1 MKKLSKYLLWAFG
14 VAWVFQIIAGILY
27 RKGNSMSY
35 SVLLAVSMFAP
46 LFAAVLSGTEIRSIG
61 WKPHIKGNLRW
72 ILVAWF
78 APVALGAAGAA
89 LYFLLVPN
97 ALDTTFA
104 YVRTSLGVESL
115 SQLESTGLS
124 VQLYALIGAVSAMT
138 YAPFVNMLF
147 AVGEEAGWRGTMYP
161 ILKDRFGIT
170 GGRLLGGAIWGV
182 WHWPIMLLAGYEY
195 GTTYWGAPVTGPLL
209 FCVITIA
216 MGILFD
222 FLYEKTNCIWVP
234 ALCHGAINAFAGV
247 PTLFLNPAYADKLL
261 LGPLMIGVISGLPL
275 MLTALILSIQEKNW
289 PRTISLLRRCS
300 NTMRKM
306 KTGIRL
312 VTVWQRWNLCWRMNI

>member
-97 ALDTTFA
+97 AFDTTFA
-104 YVRTSLGVESL
+104 YVCTLLGNEGL
-115 SQLESTGLS
+115 SQLESNGLS
-124 VQLYALIGAVSAMT
+124 IQTYAIISTVSAIT

-161 ILKDRFGIT
+161 ILKEHFGIVK
-170 GGRLLGGAIWGV
+170 GRLIGGAVWGV

-209 FCVITIA
+209 FCIITIT

-222 FLYEKTNCIWVP
+222 FLYGKTSCIWVP

-261 LGPLMIGVISGLPL
+261 LGPLIIGVISGLPL
-275 MLTALILSIQEKNW
+275 MLTAFILSIREKN
-289 PRTISLLRRCS
+289 TIVKER
-300 NTMRKM
+300 
-306 KTGIRL
+306 
-312 VTVWQRWNLCWRMNI
+312 

>member
-35 SVLLAVSMFAP
+35 SVLLSVSMFAP
-46 LFAAVLSGTEIRSIG
+46 LFAAVLSGAEIRSIG
-61 WKPHIKGNLRW
+61 WKPHIKGNIRW

-104 YVRTSLGVESL
+104 YIRTSLGVESL
-115 SQLESTGLS
+115 SQLESAGLS
-124 VQLYALIGAVSAMT
+124 VQLYACIGAVSAMT

-161 ILKDRFGIT
+161 ILKEHFGIVK
-170 GGRLLGGAIWGV
+170 GRLIGGAVWGV

-195 GTTYWGAPVTGPLL
+195 GTTYWGAPVTGSLL

-275 MLTALILSIQEKNW
+275 MLTAFIISIREKN
-289 PRTISLLRRCS
+289 TI
-300 NTMRKM
+300 M
-306 KTGIRL
+306 KAR
-312 VTVWQRWNLCWRMNI
+312 

>member
-104 YVRTSLGVESL
+104 YIRTSLGVASL
-115 SQLESTGLS
+115 SQLESAGLS
-124 VQLYALIGAVSAMT
+124 VQLYAIISTVSAIT

-161 ILKDRFGIT
+161 ILKDRFGIIR
-170 GGRLLGGAIWGV
+170 GRLLGGAIWGV
-182 WHWPIMLLAGYEY
+182 WHWPIMLLTGYEY

-209 FCVITIA
+209 FCIITIT

-222 FLYEKTNCIWVP
+222 FLYGKTSCIWVP

-261 LGPLMIGVISGLPL
+261 LGPLIIGVISGLPL
-275 MLTALILSIQEKNW
+275 MLTAFILSIREKN
-289 PRTISLLRRCS
+289 TIVKER
-300 NTMRKM
+300 
-306 KTGIRL
+306 
-312 VTVWQRWNLCWRMNI
+312 

>member
-14 VAWVFQIIAGILY
+14 AAWIFQIVAGILF
-27 RKGNSMSY
+27 RKGNSISY
-35 SVLLAVSMFAP
+35 SVLLALSMFAP
-46 LFAAVLSGTEIRSIG
+46 LLASVMSGAEIRRIG
-61 WKPHIKGNLRW
+61 WKPHIKGNFRW
-72 ILVAWF
+72 ILIAWF
-78 APVALGAAGAA
+78 VPAILGTAGAV

-115 SQLESTGLS
+115 SQLESAGLS
-124 VQLYALIGAVSAMT
+124 VQLYAFIGVVSAMT

-161 ILKDRFGIT
+161 ILKDRFGIIR
-170 GGRLLGGAIWGV
+170 GRLLGGAIWGV
-182 WHWPIMLLAGYEY
+182 WHWPIMLLTGYEY

-209 FCVITIA
+209 FCIITIT

-222 FLYEKTNCIWVP
+222 FLYGKTSCIWVP

-261 LGPLMIGVISGLPL
+261 LGPLIIGVISGLPL
-275 MLTALILSIQEKNW
+275 VLTAFILSIREKN
-289 PRTISLLRRCS
+289 TIVKER
-300 NTMRKM
+300 
-306 KTGIRL
+306 
-312 VTVWQRWNLCWRMNI
+312 

>member
-46 LFAAVLSGTEIRSIG
+46 LFAAVLSGAEIRSIG
-61 WKPHIKGNLRW
+61 WKPHIKGNIRW

-104 YVRTSLGVESL
+104 YIRTSLGVESL
-115 SQLESTGLS
+115 SQLESAGFS
-124 VQLYALIGAVSAMT
+124 VQLYACIGAVSAMT

-161 ILKDRFGIT
+161 ILKEHFGIVK
-170 GGRLLGGAIWGV
+170 GRLIGGAVWGV

-195 GTTYWGAPVTGPLL
+195 GTTYWGAPVTGSLL

-222 FLYEKTNCIWVP
+222 FLYEKTNGIWVP

-275 MLTALILSIQEKNW
+275 MLTAFIISIREKN
-289 PRTISLLRRCS
+289 TI
-300 NTMRKM
+300 M
-306 KTGIRL
+306 KAR
-312 VTVWQRWNLCWRMNI
+312 

>member
-35 SVLLAVSMFAP
+35 SILLAVSMFAP

-61 WKPHIKGNLRW
+61 WKPHIKGNFRW

-78 APVALGAAGAA
+78 APAILGAVGAV
-89 LYFLLVPN
+89 LYFMLVPN
-97 ALDTTFA
+97 AFDTTFA
-104 YVRTSLGVESL
+104 YVRTLLENEGL
-115 SQLESTGLS
+115 SQLESNGLS
-124 VQLYALIGAVSAMT
+124 GQTYAIISAVSAIT

-161 ILKDRFGIT
+161 ILKDCFGIT
-170 GGRLLGGAIWGV
+170 RGRLLGGTIWGV

-209 FCVITIA
+209 FCIITIA

-247 PTLFLNPAYADKLL
+247 PTLFLNPTYADKLL

-275 MLTALILSIQEKNW
+275 MLTALILSIREKN
-289 PRTISLLRRCS
+289 TIVKER
-300 NTMRKM
+300 
-306 KTGIRL
+306 
-312 VTVWQRWNLCWRMNI
+312 

>member
-72 ILVAWF
+72 ILVACF

-97 ALDTTFA
+97 AFDTTFA
-104 YVRTSLGVESL
+104 YVCTLLGNEGL
-115 SQLESTGLS
+115 SQLESNGLS
-124 VQLYALIGAVSAMT
+124 IQTYAIISTVSAIT
-138 YAPFVNMLF
+138 YAPFGNMLF
-147 AVGEEAGWRGTMYP
+147 AVGVEAGWRGTMYP
-161 ILKDRFGIT
+161 ILKDRFGIIR
-170 GGRLLGGAIWGV
+170 GRLLGGAIWGV
-182 WHWPIMLLAGYEY
+182 WHWPIMLLTGYEY

-209 FCVITIA
+209 FCIITIT

-222 FLYEKTNCIWVP
+222 FLYGKTSCIWVP

-261 LGPLMIGVISGLPL
+261 LGPLIIGVISGLPL
-275 MLTALILSIQEKNW
+275 MLTAFILSIREKN
-289 PRTISLLRRCS
+289 TIVKER
-300 NTMRKM
+300 
-306 KTGIRL
+306 
-312 VTVWQRWNLCWRMNI
+312 

>member
-27 RKGNSMSY
+27 HKGNSMGY
-35 SVLLAVSMFAP
+35 SAVLAVSMFAP
-46 LFAAVLSGTEIRSIG
+46 LLAAVLSGAEIRSIG
-61 WKPHIKGNLRW
+61 WKPHIKGNLSW

-78 APVALGAAGAA
+78 APAILGMIGAG
-89 LYFLLVPN
+89 LYFMLVPN
-97 ALDTTFA
+97 AVDTTFA
-104 YVRTSLGVESL
+104 YARTLLGNEGL
-115 SQLESTGLS
+115 AQLESNGLS
-124 VQLYALIGAVSAMT
+124 VQMYAVISAVSAIT

-161 ILKDRFGIT
+161 ILKEHFGIVK
-170 GGRLLGGAIWGV
+170 GRLIGGAVWGV

-195 GTTYWGAPVTGPLL
+195 GTTYWGAPVTGLLL

-275 MLTALILSIQEKNW
+275 MLTAFILSIREKN
-289 PRTISLLRRCS
+289 TI
-300 NTMRKM
+300 M
-306 KTGIRL
+306 KAR
-312 VTVWQRWNLCWRMNI
+312 

>member
-14 VAWVFQIIAGILY
+14 AAWVFQIIAGVLY
-27 RKGNSMSY
+27 RKGNSIGY
-35 SVLLAVSMFAP
+35 SALLALSMFAP
-46 LFAAVLSGTEIRSIG
+46 LLASVMSGAEIRSIG
-61 WKPHIKGNLRW
+61 WKPHIKENLRW
-72 ILVAWF
+72 ILAAWF
-78 APVALGAAGAA
+78 APAALGAAGAA

-104 YVRTSLGVESL
+104 YVRTSLGVEGL
-115 SQLESTGLS
+115 SQLERAGLS

-170 GGRLLGGAIWGV
+170 RGRLLGGAIWGV

-209 FCVITIA
+209 FCVIAIA
-216 MGILFD
+216 MGILLD
-222 FLYEKTNCIWVP
+222 VLYEKTNCIWVS

-247 PTLFLNPAYADKLL
+247 PTLFLNPAYADRLL
-261 LGPLMIGVISGLPL
+261 LGPLMVGIISGLPL
-275 MLTALILSIQEKNW
+275 IFVAVSISIRSNKNRRKAL
-289 PRTISLLRRCS
+289 P
-300 NTMRKM
+300 
-306 KTGIRL
+306 
-312 VTVWQRWNLCWRMNI
+312 QRSPAG

>member
-14 VAWVFQIIAGILY
+14 SAWIFQIVAGILF
-27 RKGNSMSY
+27 RKGNSISY
-35 SVLLAVSMFAP
+35 SVLLALSMFAP
-46 LFAAVLSGTEIRSIG
+46 LLASVMSGAEIRRIG
-61 WKPHIKGNLRW
+61 WKPHIKGNFRW
-72 ILVAWF
+72 ILIAWF
-78 APVALGAAGAA
+78 VPAILGMVGAA

-97 ALDTTFA
+97 AFDTTFA
-104 YVRTSLGVESL
+104 YVRTLLGNEGL
-115 SQLESTGLS
+115 SQLESNGLS
-124 VQLYALIGAVSAMT
+124 IQTYAIISTVSAIT

-170 GGRLLGGAIWGV
+170 RGRLLGGAIWGV

-222 FLYEKTNCIWVP
+222 FLYGKTSCIWVP

-261 LGPLMIGVISGLPL
+261 LGPLIIGVISGLPL
-275 MLTALILSIQEKNW
+275 MLTAFILSIREKN
-289 PRTISLLRRCS
+289 TIVKER
-300 NTMRKM
+300 
-306 KTGIRL
+306 
-312 VTVWQRWNLCWRMNI
+312 

>member
-46 LFAAVLSGTEIRSIG
+46 LFAAVLSGAEIRSIG
-61 WKPHIKGNLRW
+61 WKPHIKGNIRW

-104 YVRTSLGVESL
+104 YIRTSLGVESL
-115 SQLESTGLS
+115 SQLESAGFS
-124 VQLYALIGAVSAMT
+124 VQLYACIGAVSAMT

-161 ILKDRFGIT
+161 ILKEHFGIVK
-170 GGRLLGGAIWGV
+170 GRLIGGAVWGV

-195 GTTYWGAPVTGPLL
+195 GTTYWGAPVMGPLL
-209 FCVITIA
+209 FCIITIT

-222 FLYEKTNCIWVP
+222 FLYGKTSCIWVP

-261 LGPLMIGVISGLPL
+261 LGPLIIGVISGLPL
-275 MLTALILSIQEKNW
+275 MLTAFILSIREKN
-289 PRTISLLRRCS
+289 TIVKER
-300 NTMRKM
+300 
-306 KTGIRL
+306 
-312 VTVWQRWNLCWRMNI
+312 

>member
-46 LFAAVLSGTEIRSIG
+46 LLAAVLSGAEIRSIG

-104 YVRTSLGVESL
+104 YIRTSLGVESL
-115 SQLESTGLS
+115 SQLESAGLS
-124 VQLYALIGAVSAMT
+124 VQLYACIGAVSAMT

-161 ILKDRFGIT
+161 ILKEHFGIVK
-170 GGRLLGGAIWGV
+170 GRLIGGVVWGV

-195 GTTYWGAPVTGPLL
+195 GTTYWGAPVTGSLL

-275 MLTALILSIQEKNW
+275 MLTAFIISIREKN
-289 PRTISLLRRCS
+289 TI
-300 NTMRKM
+300 M
-306 KTGIRL
+306 KAR
-312 VTVWQRWNLCWRMNI
+312 

>member
-46 LFAAVLSGTEIRSIG
+46 LFAAVLSGAEIRSIG

-104 YVRTSLGVESL
+104 YIRTSLGVESL
-115 SQLESTGLS
+115 SQLESAGLS
-124 VQLYALIGAVSAMT
+124 VQLYACIGAVSAMT

-170 GGRLLGGAIWGV
+170 RGRLLGGAIWGV
-182 WHWPIMLLAGYEY
+182 WHWPIMLLTGYEY
-195 GTTYWGAPVTGPLL
+195 GTTYWGAPVTGSLL

-275 MLTALILSIQEKNW
+275 MLTAFIISIREKN
-289 PRTISLLRRCS
+289 TI
-300 NTMRKM
+300 M
-306 KTGIRL
+306 K
-312 VTVWQRWNLCWRMNI
+312 V

>member
-14 VAWVFQIIAGILY
+14 AAWILQIIAGILF
-27 RKGNSMSY
+27 RKGNSISY
-35 SVLLAVSMFAP
+35 SVLLALSMFAP
-46 LFAAVLSGTEIRSIG
+46 LLASVMSGAEIRRIG
-61 WKPHIKGNLRW
+61 WKPHIKGNFRW
-72 ILVAWF
+72 ILIAWF
-78 APVALGAAGAA
+78 VPAILGMVGAA

-97 ALDTTFA
+97 AFDTTFA
-104 YVRTSLGVESL
+104 YVRTLLGNEGL
-115 SQLESTGLS
+115 SQLESNGLS
-124 VQLYALIGAVSAMT
+124 GQTYAIISAVSAIT

-161 ILKDRFGIT
+161 ILKEHFGIVK
-170 GGRLLGGAIWGV
+170 GRLIGGAVWGV

-216 MGILFD
+216 MGILLD
-222 FLYEKTNCIWVP
+222 FLYGKTSCIWVP
-234 ALCHGAINAFAGV
+234 ALCHGAINAFAGI

-275 MLTALILSIQEKNW
+275 MLTAFILSIREKN
-289 PRTISLLRRCS
+289 TIVKER
-300 NTMRKM
+300 
-306 KTGIRL
+306 
-312 VTVWQRWNLCWRMNI
+312 

>member
-1 MKKLSKYLLWAFG
+1 MESPGSFRSLPVSFIARET
-14 VAWVFQIIAGILY
+14 AWVIPSCWQCLCLHHCSRLFYRDRKYEALAG
-27 RKGNSMSY
+27 S
-35 SVLLAVSMFAP
+35 
-46 LFAAVLSGTEIRSIG
+46 
-61 WKPHIKGNLRW
+61 PHIKGNLRW

-104 YVRTSLGVESL
+104 YIRTSLGVASL
-115 SQLESTGLS
+115 SQLESAGLS
-124 VQLYALIGAVSAMT
+124 VQLYAIISTVSAIT

-161 ILKDRFGIT
+161 ILKERFGIIR
-170 GGRLLGGAIWGV
+170 GRLLGGAIWGI
-182 WHWPIMLLAGYEY
+182 WHWPIMLLTGYEY

-209 FCVITIA
+209 FCIITIT

-222 FLYEKTNCIWVP
+222 FLYGKTSCIWVP

-261 LGPLMIGVISGLPL
+261 LGPLIIGGISGLPL
-275 MLTALILSIQEKNW
+275 MLTAFILSIREKN
-289 PRTISLLRRCS
+289 TIVKER
-300 NTMRKM
+300 
-306 KTGIRL
+306 
-312 VTVWQRWNLCWRMNI
+312 

>member
-14 VAWVFQIIAGILY
+14 AAWILQIIAGILF
-27 RKGNSMSY
+27 RKGNSISY
-35 SVLLAVSMFAP
+35 SVLLALSMFAP
-46 LFAAVLSGTEIRSIG
+46 LLASVMSGAEIRRIG
-61 WKPHIKGNLRW
+61 WKPHIKGNFRW
-72 ILVAWF
+72 ILIAWF
-78 APVALGAAGAA
+78 VPAILGMVGAA

-97 ALDTTFA
+97 AFDTTFA
-104 YVRTSLGVESL
+104 YVCTLLGNEGL
-115 SQLESTGLS
+115 SQLESNGLS
-124 VQLYALIGAVSAMT
+124 GQTYAIISVVSAIT

-161 ILKDRFGIT
+161 ILKEHFGIVK
-170 GGRLLGGAIWGV
+170 GRLIGGAVWGV

-275 MLTALILSIQEKNW
+275 VLTAFILSIREKN
-289 PRTISLLRRCS
+289 TIVKER
-300 NTMRKM
+300 
-306 KTGIRL
+306 
-312 VTVWQRWNLCWRMNI
+312 